1 MRASNV
7 SQVCLTAWRCF
18 NPTTGEEICNPV
30 TGRQIIDTFNKFTNL
45 TSGPFKRFA
54 VEWIP
59 FHVERKL
66 RERARIITMDG
77 TYGYLLADKID
88 PCRPL
93 LIDREANYRSLIL
106 AVDSWGVNFMNSA
119 NKRPFVNRVAK
130 EAEDMADVINT
141 ELNKIAA

>member
-1 MRASNV
+1 MRTSNV
-7 SQVCLTAWRCF
+7 SQVCLTAWRCE
-18 NPTTGEEICNPV
+18 NPTTGEKFCDPV
-30 TGRQIIDTFNKFTNL
+30 TGQQIIDTFDRLTNL
-45 TSGPFKRFA
+45 NSGPFKPFA

-59 FHVERKL
+59 FFVERNR
-66 RERARIITMDG
+66 RERARIITLKG

-93 LIDREANYRSLIL
+93 LIDRKTEYRSLIL

-119 NKRPFVNRVAK
+119 TNPKFVAHVAR
-130 EAEDMADVINT
+130 EAEHMADVINT